1 MQSAAATLHELAQ
14 QLWTLRISP
23 SDALARTAGAIAL
36 SGLIG
41 LERERR
47 QRAAGLRTH
56 MLVALAT
63 AVLTIMAFEVVERVA
78 VAEGLAIADPLRLAA
93 LAR

>member
-1 MQSAAATLHELAQ
+1 
-14 QLWTLRISP
+14 
-23 SDALARTAGAIAL
+23 
-36 SGLIG
+36 
-41 LERERR
+41 
-47 QRAAGLRTH
+47 